1 MKMAEHFP
9 GASTHLSLKYSATL
23 CEGDRMSVSRICMA
37 AGSWRRSLVA
47 VLMFWVGVVAAHA
60 SVTLLLEQPYGKM
73 NIVNPAGHSAI
84 YLDRVCA
91 ETPLELR
98 MCHAGELGVVI
109 SRYNDVGG
117 HDWLAIPLIPYL
129 YAVNSAG
136 EIPQS
141 VDRDEVQQLREAY
154 RVKSLL
160 SVAPDDEHGA
170 APDDNWYELV
180 GSAYDRTSY
189 GFQVNTTE
197 EQDEALV
204 AWFNDRRNVERY
216 NGAFRNCADFARV
229 VLNFYYPHAVRRN
242 YIANVGITSPKSV
255 ARSLAHY
262 AKKHPE
268 AGLDVFM
275 IEQVDGS
282 LPRSHRTQDVG
293 EGLLKHY
300 GLPMMVVSPTMTA
313 AVLVA
318 YVAHGRFTVP
328 RDCPRLDVSTL
339 AAAKQ
344 VKEAEVGAEMPVG
357 RSSGYSSGHLEDD
370 PQR

>member
-1 MKMAEHFP
+1 MRLFQSWVVVRPWGRGLGVALMLWLGMA
-9 GASTHLSLKYSATL
+9 SA
-23 CEGDRMSVSRICMA
+23 R
-37 AGSWRRSLVA
+37 
-47 VLMFWVGVVAAHA
+47 A

-91 ETPLELR
+91 ETPLRLR
-98 MCHAGELGVVI
+98 MCRPGELGAVI
-109 SRYNDVGG
+109 SRYDGIGN
-117 HDWLAIPLIPYL
+117 HDWLAMPLIPYL
-129 YAVNSAG
+129 YAVNSAD
-136 EIPQS
+136 EIPRS
-141 VDRDEVQQLREAY
+141 VDRDEVNRLRDAY
-154 RVKSLL
+154 RRRSLL
-160 SVAPDDEHGA
+160 SIAPDDEDGS
-170 APDDNWYELV
+170 APDGNWYELV

-189 GFQVNTTE
+189 GFRVNTTE
-197 EQDEALV
+197 EQDQALV
-204 AWFNDRRNVERY
+204 AWFNDRRNVESY

-268 AGLDVFM
+268 VGLDVFM
-275 IEQVDGS
+275 IGQVEGS

-300 GLPMMVVSPTMTA
+300 GLPMMVISPTMTA
-313 AVLVA
+313 AVFVA

-328 RDCPRLDVSTL
+328 RDCPRLDISAL
-339 AAAKQ
+339 AGEKQ
-344 VKEAEVGAEMPVG
+344 AKEAGEGTEASAA
-357 RSSGYSSGHLEDD
+357 RSSAYASGHMELE
-370 PQR
+370 PQH